1 MLSTEHTALVTGATS
16 GIGLATVIML
26 AKNGLDVVMIG
37 RNDKKLLKIQ
47 EDNHHLPG
55 NLSYHVV
62 DLANPSE
69 IDAFSSKILSELG
82 NIGSLIHCAGII
94 KNVDIFT
101 HGPELLDEHYSIN
114 VRAPYQLTR
123 NLLPGI
129 KSCCGQ
135 IVFVNSSAALQSTR
149 KDIIAYG
156 ASKYALK
163 SIADGVRE
171 QVNKFGIRVIS
182 IYPGRTA
189 TKMQESIFKFEGRD
203 YKPELLIQPED
214 IAETIVYSLSLPNTV
229 EITDISMRPFNKKI
243 D

>member
-37 RNDKKLLKIQ
+37 RNDKKLRKIQ

-55 NLSYHVV
+55 RLSYHVV
-62 DLANPSE
+62 DLMNPSD
-69 IDAFSSKILSELG
+69 IDVFSSKILSEVG
-82 NIGSLIHCAGII
+82 SIGSLIHCAGII
-94 KNVDIFT
+94 KNGDIDS
-101 HGPELLDEHYSIN
+101 HGPELLDEHYSVN

-123 NLLPGI
+123 NLLSGI

-149 KDIIAYG
+149 KDIIAYS
-156 ASKYALK
+156 ASKYALTAV
-163 SIADGVRE
+163 ADGVRAH
-171 QVNKFGIRVIS
+171 VNQFGIRVIS

-189 TKMQESIFKFEGRD
+189 TQMQESIFQYEGLD

-214 IAETIVYSLSLPNTV
+214 IAKTIVYSLSLPNSV
-229 EITDISMRPFNKKI
+229 EITNISMRPFNK
-243 D
+243 